1 MMAAPVAQG
10 QDDGEGRD
18 LLMEYAQVLD
28 LGNGRDVTHFIEE
41 HRDNERFVQ
50 ASHMLHNM
58 FNPNFSFTAQ
68 LLSLRARRG

>member
-10 QDDGEGRD
+10 QDDGRD
-18 LLMEYAQVLD
+18 LLLEYVQALD
-28 LGNGRDVTHFIEE
+28 SENGSDVTRFIEE
-41 HRDNERFVQ
+41 HRGDEQFVQ